1 MITRTARRTVP
12 AVVAAAAVATSRAE
26 GLTGPM
32 GEGAGRVPAHLA
44 GEAIARPG
52 GAGTLIG
59 LHRDVRPPTAAH
71 LRSEDR
77 GDQPPPSEV
86 HR

>member
-12 AVVAAAAVATSRAE
+12 AVVAAAVAASRAE

-32 GEGAGRVPAHLA
+32 GEGAGRVTAHLA

-59 LHRDVRPPTAAH
+59 LHWDVRPQTAAH

>member
-12 AVVAAAAVATSRAE
+12 ALVAAAVATSRAE
-26 GLTGPM
+26 DLMGPM

-59 LHRDVRPPTAAH
+59 RHRDVRPQTAAH

>member
-12 AVVAAAAVATSRAE
+12 AVVAAAVAASRAE

-32 GEGAGRVPAHLA
+32 GEGAGRVTAHLA

-59 LHRDVRPPTAAH
+59 LHWDVRPQTAAH

-77 GDQPPPSEV
+77 GDDPPSEV